1 MQLVVCHLQLRGHDR
16 LAARA
21 SSAAMVAELVRSLLT
36 QLQGQSAAEAE
47 TDMTLTSEEELG

>member
-1 MQLVVCHLQLRGHDR
+1 MVCHLQRRGHDR